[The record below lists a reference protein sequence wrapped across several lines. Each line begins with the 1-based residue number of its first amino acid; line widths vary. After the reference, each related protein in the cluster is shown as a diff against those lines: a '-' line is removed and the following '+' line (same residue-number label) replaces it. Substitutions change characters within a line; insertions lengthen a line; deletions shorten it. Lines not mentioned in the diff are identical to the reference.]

1 LTTSNSARRRGSGS
15 VRSSPAGILVLA
27 SHDIELI
34 QSACNR
40 AILLEQARI
49 VAAGAT
55 DTIPAQYLAG
65 SGARTS

>member
-1 LTTSNSARRRGSGS
+1 